1 MSGESDTKV
10 PQPAPTPP
18 SQRRLVEAVDA
29 TPTKPTRGRKPK
41 NTLAAPPQPAA
52 DAPTAPIPAALQAA
66 ADAHQYKM
74 GLVGGFRVADK
85 PEADIKAW
93 ADRKALEMLPVALA
107 EVNFNLKYGND
118 KQRSEATNQ
127 VLDMHGLRKREA
139 AAGQHATI
147 VLNLNGGK
155 DALASAL
162 PWLKREDKKDE

>member
-1 MSGESDTKV
+1 MSGESDTQI

-29 TPTKPTRGRKPK
+29 TPTKPTRGRKK
-41 NTLAAPPQPAA
+41 KDTLAAPPQAA
-52 DAPTAPIPAALQAA
+52 PQPVPQQHQAA
-66 ADAHQYKM
+66 HDAHQYKM
-74 GLVGGFRVADK
+74 GLVGGLRVADK
-85 PEADIKAW
+85 AEADIKAW

-127 VLDMHGLRKREA
+127 VLDMHGLRRREA

-147 VLNLNGGK
+147 VLNLSNGK
-155 DALASAL
+155 NELAEQL
-162 PWLKREDKKDE
+162 PWLRRDGTKKGDE

>member
-1 MSGESDTKV
+1 MSGESDTQI

-29 TPTKPTRGRKPK
+29 TPTKPTRGRKK
-41 NTLAAPPQPAA
+41 KDTLVAPPQSAAPAT
-52 DAPTAPIPAALQAA
+52 PVPASLQVAH
-66 ADAHQYKM
+66 DTHQYKM
-74 GLVGGFRVADK
+74 GLVGGLRVEDK
-85 PEADIKAW
+85 AESDIKAW
-93 ADRKALEMLPVALA
+93 ADRKALELLPAALA

-127 VLDMHGLRKREA
+127 VLDMHGLRRREA

-155 DALASAL
+155 DALAAQL
-162 PWLKREDKKDE
+162 PWLKRDDTKKGDE